1 MGEVEAAAAGQQEF
15 SADRRHA
22 VINGDTGAALGQH
35 LGRHQAGGTGPDHGN
50 FEISHSGKV

>member
-1 MGEVEAAAAGQQEF
+1 MGEIEAAAAGHQEF

-22 VINGDTGAALGQH
+22 VINGDAGAALGQH
-35 LGRHQAGGTGPDHGN
+35 LGRHQTGWNGPDHGN